1 MLILLRSQRLPPVE
15 CFKAVDK
22 LPMYDTE
29 TFHDLYV
36 RLLRMYIYFS
46 DKYKLFLRRD
56 FQFSNVTFFVAKFAQ
71 YDFALGWQE

>member
-1 MLILLRSQRLPPVE
+1 MLILLRLQRLPPVE
-15 CFKAVDK
+15 CFKAVEK

-56 FQFSNVTFFVAKFAQ
+56 LNLKREFFVAKFAQ
-71 YDFALGWQE
+71 SNFAFTWKE

>member
-1 MLILLRSQRLPPVE
+1 MLILLRLQRLPPVE

-56 FQFSNVTFFVAKFAQ
+56 LNLKYDFFVTKFAQ
-71 YDFALGWQE
+71 CNFAFAWQE